1 MGKPLDH
8 ECVKDAHRLNILEIN
23 QMRTKIERTQNE
35 MEFLNKRI
43 SELKE
48 MNEVLGVKQ
57 EELAKQHTN
66 FVLWLNQTLEER
78 AAAIIYI
85 NDTYAKIK
93 LEKEEIAF
101 QKQCLQ
107 ETNDLIDKH
116 KTEYLEKK
124 EDLTN
129 QIKEIKQSCE
139 TSRKEAYSKKK
150 ELTRLQNKIIRMKH
164 TVNSSTL
171 MINDHTL
178 EMARLQESV
187 SIWEK
192 KVEDLKKSCLNLED
206 KLLFFRNHKE
216 RLNATCTN
224 QKNIFLTKIQQVVE
238 KLQKAQLENRD
249 LRERLLEL
257 VNQYKIVAE
266 DENKASVEK
275 QKIYD
280 ENQKQ
285 ITLINQKET
294 FLAQRKLDIKNME
307 EGYDT
312 LRDLLEATK
321 EVYRNQIRI
330 MNDNLERK
338 SQRSVVTQWKITCL
352 KKRHIRWLTKARAT
366 LRRILNK
373 IEMTEAKRA
382 QLLEETKSREQEI
395 YEFVGEI
402 DQLKLELEEDEKEF
416 VKQEKKLIQE
426 LNKYEVLIKKETQ
439 TNKEREE
446 QLVDSLP
453 QLQTAEEQFTENNRD
468 LKDLINDISA
478 KKQEVRLLNNYIFRF
493 RKDITRYEENMDS
506 VKSELQHLRKVESKK
521 LEEHFEFLKNLENDI
536 YVHDQKASLLILEN
550 KKLKEFLEYLK
561 KQIQMYR
568 EKQHKTVENS
578 SDLSWQLIAQHKHYG
593 DFLAKFQTTIKE
605 MVNNGEDILQDMTSL
620 IEKLQY
626 RDEKIEAISAWL
638 LGSIER
644 LRLLVVEESNSE
656 HLHIQYLETSDQKKG
671 KKKIHFASAIK
682 ARRNALTGNSK
693 QPRGNNLKEKT

>member
-1 MGKPLDH
+1 MALRPWTPDKGFVNEEAKQPASVSTTLSLELCTFPRTLGSSVAAAALEQLLVV

-206 KLLFFRNHKE
+206 KLE
-216 RLNATCTN
+216 
-224 QKNIFLTKIQQVVE
+224 Q
-238 KLQKAQLENRD
+238 
-249 LRERLLEL
+249 
-257 VNQYKIVAE
+257 
-266 DENKASVEK
+266 
-275 QKIYD
+275 
-280 ENQKQ
+280 
-285 ITLINQKET
+285 
-294 FLAQRKLDIKNME
+294 
-307 EGYDT
+307 
-312 LRDLLEATK
+312 
-321 EVYRNQIRI
+321 
-330 MNDNLERK
+330 
-338 SQRSVVTQWKITCL
+338 
-352 KKRHIRWLTKARAT
+352 KKRKTRDCDPQSHSGVYPMT
-366 LRRILNK
+366 LYLYL
-373 IEMTEAKRA
+373 A
-382 QLLEETKSREQEI
+382 LS
-395 YEFVGEI
+395 
-402 DQLKLELEEDEKEF
+402 LK
-416 VKQEKKLIQE
+416 
-426 LNKYEVLIKKETQ
+426 Y
-439 TNKEREE
+439 
-446 QLVDSLP
+446 P
-453 QLQTAEEQFTENNRD
+453 
-468 LKDLINDISA
+468 
-478 KKQEVRLLNNYIFRF
+478 
-493 RKDITRYEENMDS
+493 
-506 VKSELQHLRKVESKK
+506 
-521 LEEHFEFLKNLENDI
+521 
-536 YVHDQKASLLILEN
+536 
-550 KKLKEFLEYLK
+550 
-561 KQIQMYR
+561 
-568 EKQHKTVENS
+568 
-578 SDLSWQLIAQHKHYG
+578 
-593 DFLAKFQTTIKE
+593 
-605 MVNNGEDILQDMTSL
+605 
-620 IEKLQY
+620 
-626 RDEKIEAISAWL
+626 
-638 LGSIER
+638 
-644 LRLLVVEESNSE
+644 
-656 HLHIQYLETSDQKKG
+656 
-671 KKKIHFASAIK
+671 
-682 ARRNALTGNSK
+682 
-693 QPRGNNLKEKT
+693 P